1 MINDKKYYDE
11 TIQIILEEWD
21 VETLIKFHVMA
32 ISFVE
37 MKKSNRYYLVI
48 FN

>member
-37 MKKSNRYYLVI
+37 MKKIKQVLSSH
-48 FN
+48 F